1 MKQLYVILTSLVL
14 WIPAFAQYNK
24 PPDLLISNV
33 NIIDV
38 EEGLVE
44 TEMDVLIKAD
54 RIYDVSKSD
63 TSSNRATFTVDGTG
77 KYLIPGLWDMHAHPD
92 DPEMWRMNP
101 DERGRDLLMP
111 LFVLHGV
118 TGIRD
123 MAGSLKVVNDW
134 REKIANGT
142 LVGPTI
148 YAAGPLIDGPN
159 PMWDGSIGIPSTKH
173 VKQKVDSLIDAGVD
187 FLKVYS
193 LLPDTIYYAMSAYA
207 RSIDFPFCG
216 HVPQTVTNYDASM
229 SGINSLEHLLD
240 IPLECSSE
248 EGSIRNKAI
257 DYGGITDRLGQYV
270 FRNKLIIDTYDPK
283 KADRLFKTF
292 VENETWHTPTI
303 SMWYKNAWFET
314 EKVKDQAHFKYLP
327 AYMRKYW
334 TPQYNDHLKYRS
346 KEFLKI
352 KQSIVDHYM
361 RIIKGMNDAGVK
373 LLAGTDTGANPLCW
387 PGLGVHLE
395 IEMFEKAGL
404 SPIEALRTATI
415 NPAIYLGIEEDHG
428 TVSKGKFADLILLS
442 ENPLESVSNTQKISG
457 VIKSGT
463 YFSKKRI
470 EEYLEEIAERQ

>member
-1 MKQLYVILTSLVL
+1 MKQLYVILTTLVF
-14 WIPAFAQYNK
+14 WIPTFAQRDK
-24 PPDLLISNV
+24 SPELLISNV

-38 EEGLVE
+38 EEGVVK
-44 TEMDVLIKAD
+44 TGMNVFIKGD
-54 RIYDVSKSD
+54 RIHDVTKSTASD
-63 TSSNRATFTVDGTG
+63 EAATFIVDGTG

-101 DERGRDLLMP
+101 DEGSRDLLMP
-111 LFVLHGV
+111 LFVMHGV

-123 MAGSLKVVNDW
+123 MAGSLQVVNDW
-134 REKIANGT
+134 REKIASGT
-142 LVGPTI
+142 LIGPAI

-193 LLPDTIYYAMSAYA
+193 LLPDTIYFAMSKYA
-207 RSIDFPFCG
+207 RSIEFPFCG
-216 HVPQTVTNYDASM
+216 HVPQTVTNYDASK

-240 IPLECSSE
+240 IPLECSSQE
-248 EGSIRNKAI
+248 ERIRNRDI
-257 DYGGITDRLGQYV
+257 DYGAVNDRLGQYV
-270 FRNKLIIDTYDPK
+270 FRNKLIIDTYDAE
-283 KADRLFKTF
+283 KARRLFKTF

-314 EKVKDQAHFKYLP
+314 EKVKDQAYFKYLP
-327 AYMRKYW
+327 AYMKKYW
-334 TPQYNDHLKYRS
+334 TPQFNDHLKFRN
-346 KEFLKI
+346 KEFLKV
-352 KQSIVDHYM
+352 KQAMVDHYM
-361 RIIKGMNDAGVK
+361 RIIRDMNKAGVK

-404 SPIEALRTATI
+404 SPLEALRTATI
-415 NPAIYLGIEEDHG
+415 NPAIYLGILEDYG
-428 TVSKGKFADLILLS
+428 TVSKGKYADLILLT
-442 ENPLESVSNTQKISG
+442 ENPLVSVSNTQKISG
-457 VIKSGT
+457 VVKSGT